1 MASDLSTL
9 IQEGLCNTLNGLLAK
24 DAVLKETTK
33 AVKEDM
39 PSINLLKVEST
50 FEFDNITSVWTF
62 FIPAYTASYIFNTML
77 GDDSD
82 PVLEIDEDIADAMN
96 EFISNLSGGLT
107 TAINGENFEDLGQS
121 KFVVSG
127 SEKLSSENVENFDNM
142 YKFSI
147 DLEGKNLFLF
157 IQYDEIILPFLSV
170 LSQSKESVHEDT
182 VTVDEVENS
191 GEVEEETLVE
201 EPQAVTEE
209 IESFELQNEEEE
221 TPKEEEEETQA
232 PKENKKLKIIVIV
245 IAALLILTLLSG
257 IIMYFT
263 GVFDEPEVQP
273 EPVNTQKKI
282 EPKNNVNVVQYEE
295 KPDFNFKITD
305 INKKRLNARL
315 EALTKYDILNE
326 EEIQAQNAAEKERL
340 YQLEKEQEL
349 IEFAAKNKE
358 EDIFTKKDLDPKREI
373 EIRTKFSETKIEGE
387 APQTVAEETKTEIAT
402 AQNVEKQDSKK
413 IDQTAAIAEEETKA
427 ETADKT
433 IKTEEAEEKK
443 IKFVL
448 VQSLKY
454 RLYNQLISQITTKD
468 ARISICSDKNGRA
481 VVYIGPFSNEEE
493 QNKMVTL
500 IQDQNINDAVTA
512 DITQEEFDARCSF
525 E

>member
-39 PSINLLKVEST
+39 PSINLLRVESS

-96 EFISNLSGGLT
+96 EFISNFSGGLT
-107 TAINGENFEDLGQS
+107 TSINGENFEDLGQS

-147 DLEGKNLFLF
+147 DLEGKSLFLF

-191 GEVEEETLVE
+191 SEAAEEETLTE

-221 TPKEEEEETQA
+221 TPKEDEEETQA
-232 PKENKKLKIIVIV
+232 PKENKKLKIIIIV
-245 IAALLILTLLSG
+245 IAALLALTLLAG
-257 IIMYFT
+257 IVMYFT

-282 EPKNNVNVVQYEE
+282 EPKNNLNVVQYEE

-340 YQLEKEQEL
+340 YQLQKEQEL

-358 EDIFTKKDLDPKREI
+358 EDIFTKKDPDPKREI
-373 EIRTKFSETKIEGE
+373 EIRTKFSETKIEE
-387 APQTVAEETKTEIAT
+387 KKTEIAPQET
-402 AQNVEKQDSKK
+402 KTQIEAAQNTLKQDSQNVEETTATAEKENKV
-413 IDQTAAIAEEETKA
+413 QTAEE
-427 ETADKT
+427 T
-433 IKTEEAEEKK
+433 IKTEEE
-443 IKFVL
+443 IKSRFVL

-468 ARISICSDKNGRA
+468 ARISICNDKNGRA
-481 VVYIGPFSNEEE
+481 VVYIGPFSSEED
-493 QNKMVTL
+493 QNKMVKL
-500 IQDQNINDAVTA
+500 IQDQNISDAVTA
-512 DITQEEFDARCSF
+512 DITREEFDARCSF